1 MIMAMGQ
8 QRKNRHKEAKNQ
20 QPLQKQIMPK
30 PKTAKLRLIAAL
42 KSLSKSLPACASQK
56 PNPMLVTS
64 QNKMWPQPNQQRKNR
79 REKPQKKH
87 QQKLLMRIMLV
98 TAPIMG
104 HPPTRQHQES
114 RSVQPRKML
123 SKLVVMSQ
131 NLGAADGGQEARQLL
146 PFLI

>member
-1 MIMAMGQ
+1 
-8 QRKNRHKEAKNQ
+8 
-20 QPLQKQIMPK
+20 
-30 PKTAKLRLIAAL
+30 
-42 KSLSKSLPACASQK
+42 
-56 PNPMLVTS
+56 MLVTS
-64 QNKMWPQPNQQRKNR
+64 QNTMRPRPNQQQKNR

-104 HPPTRQHQES
+104 HPPTRPHQES

-123 SKLVVMSQ
+123 LKLVVMSQ

-146 PFLI
+146 PF